1 MFSWWLSGSKIHH
14 EREVYNVM
22 DLLGDLGGV
31 VEVLM
36 IIFGF
41 FLFPISE
48 FSFITSVTQKL
59 FYART
64 T

>member
-1 MFSWWLSGSKIHH
+1 MAHSRKKYALL
-14 EREVYNVM
+14 

-31 VEVLM
+31 LEVVMLA
-36 IIFGF
+36 FGF

-48 FSFITSVTQKL
+48 HSFILKAAHRL

-64 T
+64 TSDKIF